1 VGQVVAVREENL
13 QEPIATWE
21 EMKLEMHT
29 RFVPNHY
36 NRDLFNKLQKL
47 TQGTKSVEEYF
58 KEMEMT
64 MMRIKLD
71 ERQEQTMA
79 CFFNGLN
86 FPIKRIVEF
95 LPYTTLR
102 DLLHKATRAECQ
114 LQEDAKYER
123 TKGFFASRN
132 PLASTPTTP
141 KPSFAPS
148 SKPFSKPPQP
158 TTQVHAPTTT
168 TSSKAS
174 STLKVTC
181 FKCGVQGHKSF
192 ECKTLG

>member
-1 VGQVVAVREENL
+1 MA
-13 QEPIATWE
+13 
-21 EMKLEMHT
+21 
-29 RFVPNHY
+29 
-36 NRDLFNKLQKL
+36 
-47 TQGTKSVEEYF
+47 EYF

-64 MMRIKLD
+64 MLRIKLD

-102 DLLHKATRAECQ
+102 DLLHKATRAERQ

-132 PLASTPTTP
+132 TSASTPTTP
-141 KPSFAPS
+141 KPSFASS
-148 SKPFSKPPQP
+148 SKTFSKPPQT
-158 TTQVHAPTTT
+158 TTQAHAPTTT
-168 TSSKAS
+168 KSSKAS
-174 STLKVTC
+174 STPLKVTC
-181 FKCGVQGHKSF
+181 FKCGIQGHKSF
-192 ECKTLG
+192 ECKNTRVMITKDNGTIEYYDEDEYEAFV